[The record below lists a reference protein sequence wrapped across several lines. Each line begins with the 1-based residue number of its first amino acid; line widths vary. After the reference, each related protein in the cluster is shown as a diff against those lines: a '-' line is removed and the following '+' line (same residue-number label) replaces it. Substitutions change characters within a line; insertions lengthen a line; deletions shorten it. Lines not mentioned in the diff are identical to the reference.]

1 MTKTALPFFSLHCNW
16 LFYIIKLNKDQFND
30 NTSNIGIV
38 GWCFLNIYFQQIML
52 FFWKYYFVEYLTWVA
67 ASITAKRFSSQRNKD
82 WANKLKYICIFIRKV
97 FVSLY
102 LYVIVRSSVRAKAW
116 NWNCITVGRRYF
128 FLLFKYVYK
137 AK

>member
-52 FFWKYYFVEYLTWVA
+52 FFWKYYFVGYLTWVA
-67 ASITAKRFSSQRNKD
+67 ASITAKKFFSLSGTKTKQISS
-82 WANKLKYICIFIRKV
+82 LKIYVYLLEKCSFLCICTWLCVLV
-97 FVSLY
+97 FVQLHETETAWLWGEGDRGWSLD
-102 LYVIVRSSVRAKAW
+102 W
-116 NWNCITVGRRYF
+116 
-128 FLLFKYVYK
+128 
-137 AK
+137 